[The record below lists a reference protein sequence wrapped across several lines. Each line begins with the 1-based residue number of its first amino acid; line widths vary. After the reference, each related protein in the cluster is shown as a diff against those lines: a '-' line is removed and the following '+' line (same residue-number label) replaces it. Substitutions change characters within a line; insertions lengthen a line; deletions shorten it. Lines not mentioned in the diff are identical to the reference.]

1 MTKPIKL
8 EDAYRFPGYVPQ
20 ANVRGIFGD
29 SSARVLTLRRKEKK
43 RHAAP
48 VDLSTRDFTTGKL
61 GAYETY
67 PVVGFASTWNWRFA
81 EFLAGGVAW

>member
-29 SSARVLTLRRKEKK
+29 SSARVLTLRRKEKNGM
-43 RHAAP
+43 RH
-48 VDLSTRDFTTGKL
+48 LW
-61 GAYETY
+61 TY
-67 PVVGFASTWNWRFA
+67 PQGILRPEN
-81 EFLAGGVAW
+81 